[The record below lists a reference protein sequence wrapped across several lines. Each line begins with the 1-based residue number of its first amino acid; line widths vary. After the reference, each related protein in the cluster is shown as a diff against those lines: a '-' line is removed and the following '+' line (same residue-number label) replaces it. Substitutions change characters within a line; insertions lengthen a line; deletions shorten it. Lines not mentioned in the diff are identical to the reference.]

1 MRGPLVAIL
10 DDAALAVSFFTRLPV
25 PLPARVA
32 TRSLSSTFWAAPLA
46 GWLVALIG
54 GGTFWLAHL
63 GHLSPGI
70 AAALALAVMIFV
82 TGCLH
87 EDGLSDTADG
97 FGGGRD
103 RARKLEIMRDSRIGS
118 YGAVALAMSI
128 LLRWNALA
136 DLSGPPAALAA
147 LVAAHGASRGLLPA
161 FMHALPPARTDG
173 LAAGAGMVGRT
184 PALVALLIG
193 AASLAALGIAGGV
206 AAAFVLVVAFLLF
219 RWLGLRQIGGYTGD
233 TTGAMQQIAE
243 VAVLVTASVFLV

>member
-1 MRGPLVAIL
+1 MRGSLVALL
-10 DDAALAVSFFTRLPV
+10 DDAALAVTFFTRLPV

-46 GWLVALIG
+46 GWVVALIG
-54 GGTFWLAHL
+54 GLVFWLAQL
-63 GHLSPGI
+63 GDLSSGI
-70 AAALALAVMIFV
+70 AAALALAAMIFV

-136 DLSGPPAALAA
+136 ELSSPAAALAA

-161 FMHALPPARTDG
+161 FMYALPPARADG
-173 LAAGAGMVGRT
+173 LAAGAGMVGQG
-184 PALVALLIG
+184 PAFVALLIG
-193 AASLAALGIAGGV
+193 AASLTTLGMAGGL
-206 AAAFVLVVAFLLF
+206 AAACVLVVAFLLF
-219 RWLGLRQIGGYTGD
+219 RWLCVRQIGGYTGD
-233 TTGAMQQIAE
+233 TTGAMQQVAE
-243 VAVLVTASVFLV
+243 VAVLLTAFVFLP